1 MKAYEPDHFK
11 DEELD
16 PDALDR
22 ALTAAE
28 DAVHAGMDPH
38 DQLVYAI
45 KAYQFYREDKA
56 QQAGSR

>member
-1 MKAYEPDHFK
+1 MREYDPDAFK

-16 PDALDR
+16 GEALDL

-45 KAYQFYREDKA
+45 KAYQHYANVNEKIWNR
-56 QQAGSR
+56 